1 MQLFIYFIEII
12 LLNLISIAVL
22 NYDNIKTPPQ
32 KKKKI
37 KNPQNTENP
46 ITPKSEINR
55 ISITIYWG
63 RFLFFKPIN
72 LRATLIMIN
81 IGMSYY
87 VKEEAFNFTSREKV

>member
-1 MQLFIYFIEII
+1 MQLFIYFIGII

-22 NYDNIKTPPQ
+22 NYDNIKTPPP
-32 KKKKI
+32 KK
-37 KNPQNTENP
+37 NPPQNTENP

-55 ISITIYWG
+55 ISITIYGG

-72 LRATLIMIN
+72 LRATLMMIN

-87 VKEEAFNFTSREKV
+87 VKEEAFNFT

>member
-1 MQLFIYFIEII
+1 M
-12 LLNLISIAVL
+12 
-22 NYDNIKTPPQ
+22 
-32 KKKKI
+32 
-37 KNPQNTENP
+37 ENP

-87 VKEEAFNFTSREKV
+87 VKEEAYFKRKSMIKPTKEGFICIPKKF

>member
-22 NYDNIKTPPQ
+22 NYDNIKTPPPQ
-32 KKKKI
+32 KKT
-37 KNPQNTENP
+37 PQNTENP